1 MIMNEIDVM
10 SRLLELGGTMLA
22 EHCSCGAPLFRYQGQ
37 VGCPICDFKM
47 TQNGGAKE
55 VHEEERTR
63 REPRDTK
70 ESPET
75 AGYLLTDLVSEKI
88 REIASNMQ
96 KETDLGRVRDQ
107 MDCIERGI
115 AILEMLDRYPFQK
128 VGE

>member
-1 MIMNEIDVM
+1 MNEIDAM

-22 EHCSCGAPLFRYQGQ
+22 EHCSCGVPLFRYRGQ

-47 TQNGGAKE
+47 TQNGEAKE
-55 VHEEERTR
+55 VHEEGGTKGI
-63 REPRDTK
+63 PRDVK
-70 ESPET
+70 KSPET

-88 REIASNMQ
+88 REIASDMQ

-115 AILEMLDRYPFQK
+115 AILETLDRYPFQK
-128 VGE
+128 VGK